1 MEESYVEIK
10 VKIKKSTFDDL
21 TSIANYINSRHYLK
35 NDENKNKPASI
46 EEIIKGATVRE
57 IDKIKTFHY
66 GVVRKGSKKIGGKAP
81 LKNRL
86 KEILKE
92 LNIKQLDLS
101 EMTGIDRSNISFI
114 VNNRNQPSADYLFR
128 IWVALDFYPLEEM
141 FYREEK

>member
-1 MEESYVEIK
+1 MEESYVEVK
-10 VKIKKSTFDDL
+10 VKIKKSTYDDL
-21 TSIANYINSRHYLK
+21 NSIVYYLNSRHQLR
-35 NDENKNKPASI
+35 NNENKNSPCTI
-46 EEIIKGATVRE
+46 EEIIKGATIRE

-66 GVVRKGSKKIGGKAP
+66 NVVRKGSKKIGGKAP
-81 LKNRL
+81 LKNRI
-86 KEILKE
+86 KDILKE

-141 FYREEK
+141 FYREEN

>member
-1 MEESYVEIK
+1 MEDSYLEVR
-10 VKIKKSTFDDL
+10 VKLKKSTFNDL
-21 TSIANYINSRHYLK
+21 NAIVSYINSRDQIINHERK
-35 NDENKNKPASI
+35 SSPCTI
-46 EEIIKGATVRE
+46 EEVIKGAIVRE

-66 GVVRKGSKKIGGKAP
+66 DIIRKGSKKIGGKSP

>member
-1 MEESYVEIK
+1 MEDSYVEVR
-10 VKIKKSTFDDL
+10 VKFKKSTMDKL
-21 TSIANYINSRHYLK
+21 NSIVNYINSRDQLVNSAKKETPYTV
-35 NDENKNKPASI
+35 
-46 EEIIKGATVRE
+46 EEMIKGATVRE
-57 IDKIKTFHY
+57 IEKIETFHY
-66 GVVRKGSKKIGGKAP
+66 NVVRKGSKKLGGTAP